1 MLLFSP
7 QQRQCEKP
15 ENRVRQ
21 TSIALGAYINNE
33 LIKLGIR
40 DVKDAM
46 SAIQNSTKEE
56 IYRVLRNMNREDK
69 KTAQQHLLNSYL
81 NGGKKN
87 EPQMAFILNEILSEC
102 GMIDKQI

>member
-1 MLLFSP
+1 MTTTEKLYTAGLALFFIDFT
-7 QQRQCEKP
+7 KP
-15 ENRVRQ
+15 AGL
-21 TSIALGAYINNE
+21 SCINNE

-81 NGGKKN
+81 NGGKMN
-87 EPQMAFILNEILSEC
+87 DPQMAFILNEILTEC